1 MMLRLLVK
9 NLLRNKRRTLLTSSS
24 VAVSIFLLASLGLV
38 YRAMGRAP
46 ETGESRLRLVTMRHP
61 GMNLLLPVSYL
72 QRIQKVRGVAAV
84 TPMNWMGAYYR
95 DRSNSFANYA
105 VGADRLFDVFS
116 EVKIPSDQVAAF
128 KRDRTG
134 AVVGK
139 RLADK
144 YGWKLGDRITL
155 LGSIYGIQPELTL
168 RGIYTGSDENQLFF
182 HWDYFNEM
190 VGRLNRAE
198 IFWIRAENSDSI
210 EPVENA
216 IDSMFR
222 DSPASTL
229 TQPEPVALMTFITA
243 LGNVRG
249 AVLLIGTAV
258 IFAVLLI
265 VANTMALSVRERI
278 PEAAVM
284 RSLGFRPRQIIQLF
298 VGESIALS
306 LAGALIG
313 CAGAYALF
321 RILGITQLQ
330 GTIYIDLRMR
340 ADTLLLSFSLAL
352 LIAVAASG
360 WPAYRA
366 SRANIARALRFV
378 G

>member
-1 MMLRLLVK
+1 MLRLLLK
-9 NLLRNKRRTLLTSSS
+9 NLLRNTRRTILTSSS
-24 VAVSIFLLASLGLV
+24 VAVSIFLLASLALV
-38 YRAMGRAP
+38 YRAMGSAP
-46 ETGESRLRLVTMRHP
+46 ATGESRLRLVTMRHP

-72 QRIQKVRGVAAV
+72 QRIQKVPGVAAV
-84 TPMNWMGAYYR
+84 SPMNWIGAYYR

-105 VGADRLFDVFS
+105 VEADRLFDVFS
-116 EVKIPSDQVAAF
+116 EVKIPSSEVAAF
-128 KRDRTG
+128 KRDQTG

-144 YGWKLGDRITL
+144 YGWKIGDRVTL

-182 HWDYFNEM
+182 HWDYFNEL

-198 IFWIRAENSDSI
+198 VFWIRVNSPESV
-210 EPVENA
+210 EPVEKA

-222 DSPASTL
+222 DSPAATL
-229 TQPEPVALMTFITA
+229 TQLEPVALMTFITA

-265 VANTMALSVRERI
+265 VSNTMALSVRERV

-298 VGESIALS
+298 VSESVVLS
-306 LAGALIG
+306 LAGGLVG
-313 CAGAYALF
+313 CVAAYTLF
-321 RILGITQLQ
+321 RTLNITQLQ
-330 GTIYIDLRMR
+330 GVIYIDLRMR
-340 ADTLLLSFSLAL
+340 ADTLLLSFFVAL
-352 LIAVAASG
+352 LIGVAASG

>member
-1 MMLRLLVK
+1 MLRLLVK
-9 NLLRNKRRTLLTSSS
+9 NLLRNKRRAILTSSS
-24 VAVSIFLLASLGLV
+24 VAISIFLLASLGLV
-38 YRAMGRAP
+38 YRAMGHAP
-46 ETGESRLRLVTMRHP
+46 EMGESRLRLVTMRHP

-72 QRIQKVRGVAAV
+72 QRIEKVPGVAAI
-84 TPMNWMGAYYR
+84 TPMNWIGAYYR

-116 EVKIPSDQVAAF
+116 EVKIPPAEVAAF

-144 YGWKLGDRITL
+144 FGWKIGDRITL

-182 HWDYFNEM
+182 HWDYFNEL

-198 IFWIRAENSDSI
+198 VFWMRVDSPQSV
-210 EPVENA
+210 EPVEKA
-216 IDSMFR
+216 VDDMFR
-222 DSPASTL
+222 NSPAETL
-229 TQPEPVALMTFITA
+229 TQLEPVALMSFISG

-249 AVLLIGTAV
+249 AVLLVGSAV

-284 RSLGFRPRQIIQLF
+284 RSLGFKPRQIVELF
-298 VGESIALS
+298 VGESVLLS
-306 LAGALIG
+306 LVGGLVG
-313 CAGAYALF
+313 CVSAYTLF
-321 RILGITQLQ
+321 RMLGITQLQ
-330 GTIYIDLRMR
+330 GTIYIDMRMR
-340 ADTLLLSFSLAL
+340 PDTLLLSFSIAF
-352 LIAVAASG
+352 LIGIAASS

-366 SRANIARALRFV
+366 SHTNIAKALRFV